1 MKKNMSEEVEFLN
14 YIYKNAKMGIVGID
28 SVITKSTD
36 EKFEKLLIKQKDEYE
51 SICKEA
57 YDILKKYGKE
67 YEDVSAL
74 AKISTNVMSEMSLLK
89 DDSIQNIAKMMV
101 EGTTKGVVE
110 IIEKLNA
117 YNNTDV
123 EITVLADRL
132 KSMLENNIDELKKY
146 L

>member
-28 SVITKSTD
+28 SVITKAID
-36 EKFEKLLIKQKDEYE
+36 EKFEKLLIKQKDEYD

-74 AKISTNVMSEMSLLK
+74 AKISTNIMSEMSLLK

>member
-1 MKKNMSEEVEFLN
+1 
-14 YIYKNAKMGIVGID
+14 
-28 SVITKSTD
+28 
-36 EKFEKLLIKQKDEYE
+36 
-51 SICKEA
+51 
-57 YDILKKYGKE
+57 
-67 YEDVSAL
+67 
-74 AKISTNVMSEMSLLK
+74 MSEMSLLK
-89 DDSIQNIAKMMV
+89 DNTINNIAKLMV

>member
-28 SVITKSTD
+28 SVITKAID

-132 KSMLENNIDELKKY
+132 KNMLENNIDELKKY